1 MKEGEKEIIVG
12 CNVVVFS
19 NAHVIN
25 QKQGSGFN
33 SLYGKDFMSLGFP
46 PSSNCPMQL

>member
-25 QKQGSGFN
+25 KKQGSVFN
-33 SLYGKDFMSLGFP
+33 SYMVKTLWV
-46 PSSNCPMQL
+46 